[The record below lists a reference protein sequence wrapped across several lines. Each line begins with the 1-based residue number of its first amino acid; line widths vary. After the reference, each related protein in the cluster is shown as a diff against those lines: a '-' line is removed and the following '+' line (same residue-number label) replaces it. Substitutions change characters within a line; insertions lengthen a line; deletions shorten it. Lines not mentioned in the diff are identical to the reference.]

1 MEEPMKKNS
10 VPQVIKELI
19 TYMNQIDALTRQ
31 VVKPNIP
38 DDVSRG
44 FDVSKLASQQV
55 TEVAMTPLMKNCL
68 ERIDKVPED
77 FRLTVDMPETKAE
90 KWLKDAVDTILTKD
104 FGTSKKYDENLPL
117 TSYKHYGVQCWQNNK
132 DNWRQIQP
140 GQADERKEAADI
152 YTRATDAKKVYD
164 LLEKDVIFQKAVMLV
179 LNQLPEV
186 RASEEFKEI
195 NLPFMTKHTNVGSP
209 FWQNDKNL
217 GPDGRTYAQI
227 TLDIA
232 SKIKDPR
239 ELFKYNLST
248 MYGRNQRKGRLII
261 AVSRIVNLWLNRLEA
276 KEIDAYRKKSPL
288 FVGYRDDAQLKIALT
303 EMLRESE
310 ANGLKI
316 RNMDQS
322 RYDQHVSYGFI
333 LLLGAMS
340 MMKANGSR
348 SKEIALYR
356 AALMTQTWLVNG
368 LTGDIQ
374 HIFGRIFSGFID
386 TNRGG
391 GVINA
396 VITTYCCMKQD
407 RNYSSYIYDL
417 IYAMLVMGDDNCF
430 VYKQLD
436 HRQMIKDMEEL
447 GFSVNPEKDEY
458 GPMFLQFR
466 LFEDPDTR
474 ELVMVYAW
482 TRVLISM
489 LFKEQSKGLGP
500 AGWTLAFWQQLSKLT
515 EYPHALKCIV
525 NLLLPFNKFGFMLDK
540 PISEILKM
548 IQEEDEAK
556 LKEAKTKSQINR
568 VETTANKLYDGDPQK
583 QRFAEAIQSNDAKG
597 YLADLQA
604 KIRSAVDSTFLSQYG
619 IRVPA

>member
-1 MEEPMKKNS
+1 MKNS
-10 VPQVIKELI
+10 TPQVIKELI
-19 TYMNQIDALTRQ
+19 ANMQQIDLLAKQ
-31 VVKPNIP
+31 VREPDIP
-38 DDVSRG
+38 KDVDRG
-44 FDVSKLASQQV
+44 FNVSKLASQQV
-55 TEVAMTPLMKNCL
+55 EEVAMTPLMKNCL
-68 ERIDKVPED
+68 ERIDKVGED
-77 FRLTVDMPETKAE
+77 YRLKVNDPETKAE

-104 FGTSKKYDENLPL
+104 FGTNKLYDENLPL
-117 TSYKHYGVQCWQNNK
+117 LDYRHYGVQCWQNNK

-140 GQADERKEAADI
+140 GQADERKEAVKVYA
-152 YTRATDAKKVYD
+152 RATDPKKVYD
-164 LLEKDVIFQKAVMLV
+164 LMTKDPIFQKAVMLV
-179 LNQLPEV
+179 LNQMPEV
-186 RASEEFKEI
+186 RAAEEFKEI

-209 FWQNDKNL
+209 YWQNDKNF
-217 GPDGRTYAQI
+217 GPDGRTYGQI
-227 TLDIA
+227 TLDEA
-232 SKIKDPR
+232 SKIKDPNL
-239 ELFKYNLST
+239 LFKYNLST

-276 KEIDAYRKKSPL
+276 KEIDAYRKKCNL
-288 FVGYRDDAQLKIALT
+288 FVGYNDDTKLKAALT
-303 EMLRESE
+303 EMVSECHAFGLRM
-310 ANGLKI
+310 

-348 SKEIALYR
+348 SKEIAKYR

-368 LTGDIQ
+368 LTGDIDD
-374 HIFGRIFSGFID
+374 IYGRIFSGFID

-407 RNYSSYIYDL
+407 KNYSAYIYEL
-417 IYAMLVMGDDNCF
+417 IYYMMVMGDDNCF
-430 VYKQLD
+430 VYKLLD
-436 HRQMIKDMEEL
+436 HKQMIKDMEEL
-447 GFSVNPEKDEY
+447 GFSVNPEKDEF
-458 GPMFLQFR
+458 GPMFLQYR
-466 LFEDPDTR
+466 LFEDPDSH

-489 LFKEQSKGLGP
+489 LFKETSKGLGP

-525 NLLLPFNKFGFMLDK
+525 NLLIPFNKFGFMLDK
-540 PISEILKM
+540 PVPEILKM
-548 IQEEDEAK
+548 VEEEDRAKAEEAR
-556 LKEAKTKSQINR
+556 TKAQANR
-568 VETTANKLYDGDPQK
+568 VEATADKLYDGDPQK

-597 YLADLQA
+597 YLADLQN
-604 KIRSAVDSTFLSQYG
+604 KIRSAVDEKFLSSYG